1 MAKSQKKNNLSQGEE
16 RVDVGGKLVG
26 AGGWK
31 EDVEGVTNPK
41 GRCGIGGRAGEIINA
56 IVA

>member
-1 MAKSQKKNNLSQGEE
+1 MSQGEE